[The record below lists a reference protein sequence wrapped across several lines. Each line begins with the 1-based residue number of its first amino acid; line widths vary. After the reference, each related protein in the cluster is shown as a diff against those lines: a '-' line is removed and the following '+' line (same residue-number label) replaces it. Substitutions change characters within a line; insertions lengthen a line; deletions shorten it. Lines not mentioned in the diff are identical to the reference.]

1 MEPLQMALI
10 RMLQYSTNKTV
21 RIIYTIYQLANFGGM
36 ERILTEKAN
45 YLSDYYDIT
54 IITVCNKGSFAYRLS
69 NKIKTID
76 LNIDYSTE
84 SKIKFLKRILVNLK
98 QKKLHRKKMQKIV
111 DDIRPD
117 LIITLGDGD
126 IDIIPKLRTSAKVI
140 WETHFCR
147 YYQVYDAR
155 YNNKPLLIRLI
166 KYSRYFTA
174 KYYAKK
180 YNVLVVLTKEDNNY
194 WKLKNSVVI
203 PNFITGN
210 INSVS
215 ELKGKIAVSV
225 GRLEVQKGYDILID
239 IWNKVHNQF
248 PDWSLFI
255 YGEGNERKKLE
266 NKIKDLHLNDS
277 IFLKGIERD
286 IENSYKNASIFLSS
300 SRYEGM
306 PLVMLEA
313 MSTGLPVISFDYK
326 CGPKDILL
334 NGSGIIVKSFN
345 LPAFSDAIIKLIE
358 NESLRKT
365 MGLNAKMESLKYKK
379 NIIMDKWVRLI
390 ENNISI
396 S

>member
-345 LPAFSDAIIKLIE
+345 LPAFSDAIIELIE